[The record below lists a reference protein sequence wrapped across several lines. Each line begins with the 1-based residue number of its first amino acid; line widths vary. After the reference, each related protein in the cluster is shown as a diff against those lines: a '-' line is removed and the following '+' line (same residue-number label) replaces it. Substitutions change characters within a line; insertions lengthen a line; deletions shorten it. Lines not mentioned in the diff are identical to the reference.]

1 MTGTAVNML
10 YFALSKN
17 VLKKA
22 LIWNDS
28 SHVSFVEGLILYD
41 RVALLLVQCGV
52 KAKAIIIIIT
62 TNLF

>member
-1 MTGTAVNML
+1 M
-10 YFALSKN
+10 
-17 VLKKA
+17 LKKA

-52 KAKAIIIIIT
+52 KTKAIIIIIIIIIIMIIIIIIIIIT